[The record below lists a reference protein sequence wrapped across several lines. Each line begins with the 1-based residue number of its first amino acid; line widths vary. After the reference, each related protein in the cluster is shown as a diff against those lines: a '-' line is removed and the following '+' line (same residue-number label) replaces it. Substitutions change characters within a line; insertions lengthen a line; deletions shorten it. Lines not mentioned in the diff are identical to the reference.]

1 MDASDRSNVNEHF
14 RYRVSTLPKK
24 CFELRIE
31 ENIRIAH
38 NRSNPCLKKI
48 YNNKQHIKKR
58 FKLTDGK
65 QVNCLS
71 LINLSL
77 QCERFEIYYM
87 RFQ

>member
-38 NRSNPCLKKI
+38 NRPDPCLKKI
-48 YNNKQHIKKR
+48 YNKKHHFKKQ
-58 FKLTDGK
+58 FKLTDGEH
-65 QVNCLS
+65 V
-71 LINLSL
+71 
-77 QCERFEIYYM
+77 R
-87 RFQ
+87 